1 MTDFDRRP
9 SAVPF
14 LGSPAGPRAAA
25 AACALALALGAASP
39 AAAQEVGATDDA
51 EVSAPADGAP
61 ETRTPDA
68 PAQDAAP
75 QDAPAQDAA
84 AADAPATAPAE
95 GAPAEDA
102 PAEGAPA
109 DDGGLS
115 LGEAAPDGSTG
126 EAADGG
132 VGETYVREEFT
143 DWQMRCVRV
152 PEGQV
157 EPCQLYQLLRDQSGN
172 PVAEVS
178 MFGLPDGGQ
187 ATVGAT
193 VITPLETLLSEQL
206 TVQVDGGQAKRYP
219 FTWCSAIGCFARIG
233 FTDAEVATFRRGN
246 EAGVSIV
253 PVAAPDQRVDLTMS
267 LAGFTA
273 GLEAVN
279 ENNEAGREA
288 AGE

>member
-1 MTDFDRRP
+1 MTDFDRRSSTRSLTGTHTGTHTGP
-9 SAVPF
+9 
-14 LGSPAGPRAAA
+14 LAGAAA
-25 AACALALALGAASP
+25 FALALALTAAPP
-39 AAAQEVGATDDA
+39 AAAQDADAAGDADAAT
-51 EVSAPADGAP
+51 EAPAPG
-61 ETRTPDA
+61 A
-68 PAQDAAP
+68 PAQGDGTDAAP
-75 QDAPAQDAA
+75 AGNA
-84 AADAPATAPAE
+84 AE

-102 PAEGAPA
+102 TAEDAPAE
-109 DDGGLS
+109 DGGLS
-115 LGEAAPDGSTG
+115 LGEAAPDETAPDGGGQAGS
-126 EAADGG
+126 G

-157 EPCQLYQLLRDQSGN
+157 EPCQLYQLLRDASDN

-187 ATVGAT
+187 ASVGAT

-246 EAGVSIV
+246 EASISIV

-279 ENNEAGREA
+279 ANNEAGREA

>member
-1 MTDFDRRP
+1 MTDPDRRP
-9 SAVPF
+9 F
-14 LGSPAGPRAAA
+14 ISPLAGA
-25 AACALALALGAASP
+25 AACALALAVLAAPP
-39 AAAQEVGATDDA
+39 AAAQDAGAASGADA
-51 EVSAPADGAP
+51 ATTETPAP
-61 ETRTPDA
+61 EAQAPEAQAPEAQAPGAQAPDA
-68 PAQDAAP
+68 PAQ
-75 QDAPAQDAA
+75 
-84 AADAPATAPAE
+84 
-95 GAPAEDA
+95 GAPAED
-102 PAEGAPA
+102 APA

-115 LGEAAPDGSTG
+115 LGESAPEEGAPA
-126 EAADGG
+126 EGG
-132 VGETYVREEFT
+132 IGETYVREEFT

-157 EPCQLYQLLRDQSGN
+157 EPCQLYQLLRDASDN

-187 ATVGAT
+187 ASVGAT

-246 EAGVSIV
+246 EAGISIV
-253 PVAAPDQRVDLTMS
+253 PVAAPDQRVELTMS

-279 ENNEAGREA
+279 ANNEAGREA